1 MMQSNIEGYLLV
13 APLQPRRCGGC
24 AFLGTGVAAYS
35 DGCGARNRV
44 RRCSPTYDDGAE
56 DSIYIEDTDA
66 AKVAYTRARLG
77 LTTP

>member
-13 APLQPRRCGGC
+13 APLQPRRCEGC

-44 RRCSPTYDDGAE
+44 RRCSPSYAGDAT
-56 DSIYIEDTDA
+56 DSIYIEDTDE

-77 LTTP
+77 VA

>member
-35 DGCGARNRV
+35 DGCGARNKV

-56 DSIYIEDTDA
+56 DSIYIEDTDEAKARYA
-66 AKVAYTRARLG
+66 AARLG
-77 LTTP
+77 VTT